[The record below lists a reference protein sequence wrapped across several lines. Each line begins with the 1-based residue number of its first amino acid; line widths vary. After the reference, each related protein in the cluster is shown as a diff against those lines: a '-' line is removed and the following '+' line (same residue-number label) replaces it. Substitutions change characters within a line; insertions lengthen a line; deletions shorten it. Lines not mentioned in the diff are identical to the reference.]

1 MNSMP
6 FVLQSTPLIDWR
18 FFHAKQSGGVFS
30 SSVVRMVPPNP
41 LLPAGLLT
49 KKKLDF
55 SRGLEYYDTDITKI
69 IQTEG
74 SCRAMLTERIEKIR
88 QNYVNAKPE
97 ISCERAKIWT
107 ESHKRTEGLPVCI
120 RRARAFYDCCVEL
133 GVHIFEGELVVGAI
147 GEFRKCGILTPEFSW
162 IWVDREMDTF
172 DTRPQDPYH
181 ITEAQRSFLRR
192 EIFPYWKGKSL
203 EEAFLARLPEDT
215 KRIGVDTGI
224 LDNDSKWRQAVGEIT
239 PDYQDVLFKKGFGGI
254 IREAQAHL
262 DALDSADPESLEKKD
277 FYTSILWTSRGIIAY
292 ANRYADE
299 AERLAGVEA
308 DPVRAAELRVIAQ
321 NCRRV
326 PEHPPES
333 FYEAIQFLWFVQ
345 IGGILSENP
354 LSLNPGRFDQYMDP
368 YYEADLKRG
377 ALTED
382 FAQELVDALWLKYSE
397 WVWTISSNT
406 ADYFAG
412 YNQFQNLTVGGKK
425 RDGKDGTNPVTF
437 LAMKAT
443 EEVKTHQPGL
453 SVRVQA
459 DCPKAFMDAVTHL
472 VSTGT
477 GFPAIHSDSVG
488 YQMLINAGYEPEDA
502 RDWNNCG
509 CVVPHYRKTGEWTA
523 AVNMNFGSALEY
535 ALNEGKSLM
544 TGEDMGLKEKP
555 AGEFTSYEE
564 VEAAFYR
571 QFDNL
576 CRHSILL
583 TLEAQR
589 LHKEMVP
596 RPFLSSCIEHCMECG
611 KDLSQGGAKYNI
623 GPVITGIGLAVTAN
637 SLAAVKQLVFED
649 KVCSMETLAKALQA
663 NWEGYEDLQE
673 KAKACPKY
681 GNDQDA
687 VDDIAIA
694 LANHFYRE
702 IHQYKDLFG
711 SPFLTAFMG
720 ISNYIPM
727 GRVLGATPDGRKH
740 GDPSSEGVS
749 PYVGTDTSTPL
760 AAMRSSAKLNQ
771 EIHSG
776 GTLLNLRLS
785 PELVATKRGQANLG
799 AMIQTLFSLGAF
811 HVQFNCISSETLRD
825 AQAHPENYKDLLV
838 RVAGYSTQFVNLSK
852 SMQDAIIARTEHAL

>member
-1 MNSMP
+1 M
-6 FVLQSTPLIDWR
+6 
-18 FFHAKQSGGVFS
+18 
-30 SSVVRMVPPNP
+30 
-41 LLPAGLLT
+41 
-49 KKKLDF
+49 
-55 SRGLEYYDTDITKI
+55 IT
-69 IQTEG
+69 Q
-74 SCRAMLTERIEKIR
+74 RIETIR

-97 ISCERAKIWT
+97 ISCQRAKIWT
-107 ESHKRTEGLPVCI
+107 DSHRETEGLPVAI
-120 RRARAFYDCCVEL
+120 RRARAFYDCCDRLE
-133 GVHIFEGELVVGAI
+133 VHIFEGELVVGAI

-162 IWVDREMDTF
+162 MWVDREMDTF
-172 DTRPQDPYH
+172 ATRPQDPYLM
-181 ITEAQRSFLRR
+181 TDEQRDFVRR

-215 KRIGVDTGI
+215 RRIGVDTGI

-254 IREAQAHL
+254 IREAEEHIA
-262 DALDSADPESLEKKD
+262 ALDPTNPDDLEKKE
-277 FYTSILWTSRGIIAY
+277 FYQSILWTSRGIIRY

-299 AERLAGVEA
+299 AERLAGQES
-308 DPVRAAELRVIAQ
+308 DPVRAAELRTIAQ

-345 IGGILSENP
+345 VGGILSENP

-368 YYEADLKRG
+368 YYEADLAKG
-377 ALTED
+377 AVTED
-382 FAQELVDALWLKYSE
+382 FAQELIEALWLKYSE

-425 RDGKDGTNPVTF
+425 RDGHDGTNPVTF
-437 LAMKAT
+437 MAMKAT
-443 EEVKTHQPGL
+443 EEVRTHQPGL

-459 DCPKAFMDAVTHL
+459 DCPREFLDAVTHL

-488 YQMLINAGYEPEDA
+488 YQMLLNAGYEPEDA

-509 CVVPHYRKTGEWTA
+509 CVVPHFRKTGEWTA

-535 ALNEGKSLM
+535 ALNQGASLM
-544 TGEDMGLKEKP
+544 TGEQMGLTEKP
-555 AGEFTSYEE
+555 AAQFGTFEE
-564 VEAAFYR
+564 VMSAFYR

-576 CRHSILL
+576 CRHSIIL
-583 TLEAQR
+583 TVEAQR

-596 RPFLSSCIEHCMECG
+596 RPFLSSCIEHCMESG

-637 SLAAVKQLVFED
+637 SLAAVKKLVFED
-649 KVCSMETLAKALQA
+649 KVCTMETLVNALRA
-663 NWEGYEDLQE
+663 NWEGYEDLRQQ
-673 KAKACPKY
+673 ARDCPKY
-681 GNDQDA
+681 GNDQDE
-687 VDDIAIA
+687 VDDLAVEI
-694 LANHFYRE
+694 ANHFYRE
-702 IHQYKDLFG
+702 IHQYKDIFG

-740 GDPSSEGVS
+740 GEPSSEGVS
-749 PYVGTDTSTPL
+749 PFVGTDTSTPL
-760 AAMRSSAKLNQ
+760 AAMRSAAKLNQ

-776 GTLLNLRLS
+776 GTLLNLRLN

-799 AMIQTLFSLGAF
+799 AMVQTLFSLGAF

-852 SMQDAIIARTEHAL
+852 SMQDAIIARTEHSY

>member
-1 MNSMP
+1 
-6 FVLQSTPLIDWR
+6 
-18 FFHAKQSGGVFS
+18 
-30 SSVVRMVPPNP
+30 
-41 LLPAGLLT
+41 
-49 KKKLDF
+49 
-55 SRGLEYYDTDITKI
+55 
-69 IQTEG
+69 
-74 SCRAMLTERIEKIR
+74 MLTQRIEAIR
-88 QNYVNAKPE
+88 QNYVNTKPQ

-107 ESHKRTEGLPVCI
+107 DSHRETEGQPVAI
-120 RRARAFYDCCVEL
+120 RRARAFYDCCDRL
-133 GVHIFEGELVVGAI
+133 GVHIFAGELVVGAI

-162 IWVDREMDTF
+162 MWVDREMDTF
-172 DTRPQDPYH
+172 DTRPQDPYRM
-181 ITEAQRSFLRR
+181 TDDQRAFVRR

-215 KRIGVDTGI
+215 YRIGVDTGV

-254 IREAQAHL
+254 LREAEDHL
-262 DALDSADPESLEKKD
+262 AALDPTNPEDLSKRE
-277 FYTSILWTSRGIIAY
+277 FYTSVCWTSRGIIRY
-292 ANRYADE
+292 ANRYAQAAE
-299 AERLAGVEA
+299 AMADQEK
-308 DPVRAAELRVIAQ
+308 DPVRAQELRRIAR

-345 IGGILSENP
+345 VGGILSENP
-354 LSLNPGRFDQYMDP
+354 LSLNPGRFDQYMAP
-368 YYEADLKRG
+368 YYEADLAQG
-377 ALTED
+377 TLDEA

-397 WVWTISSNT
+397 WVWTISANT

-412 YNQFQNLTVGGKK
+412 YNQFQNLTVGGKR
-425 RDGKDGTNPVTF
+425 RDGKDGTNPVTY
-437 LAMKAT
+437 LALKAT

-459 DCPKAFMDAVTHL
+459 DCPKEFLDAVTHL
-472 VSTGT
+472 VSKGT

-488 YQMLINAGYEPEDA
+488 YQMLLNAGYAPEDA

-544 TGEDMGLKEKP
+544 TGRQMGLAERP
-555 AGEFTSYEE
+555 AETFRTFEE

-571 QFDNL
+571 QFDFL
-576 CRHSILL
+576 CRHAVIM

-589 LHKEMVP
+589 LHQEMVP
-596 RPFLSSCIEHCMECG
+596 RPFLSSCIEHCMESG
-611 KDLSQGGAKYNI
+611 KDLSQGGAKYTI
-623 GPVITGIGLAVTAN
+623 GPVITGIGLAVVAN
-637 SLAAVKQLVFED
+637 SLAAVKKLVFED
-649 KVCSMETLAKALQA
+649 GVCTMAELAAALRA
-663 NWEGYEDLQE
+663 NWEGYEDLQAR
-673 KAKACPKY
+673 AKACPKY
-681 GNDQDA
+681 GNDEDA
-687 VDDIAIA
+687 VDDLAIR
-694 LANHFYRE
+694 LANHFYEE
-702 IHQYKDLFG
+702 IHPYHDIFG
-711 SPFLTAFMG
+711 TPFLTAFMG

-740 GDPSSEGVS
+740 GEPSSEGVS
-749 PYVGTDTSTPL
+749 PYVGTDQSTPL

-771 EIHSG
+771 EVHSG

-799 AMIQTLFSLGAF
+799 AMIQTLFALGGF

-825 AQAHPENYKDLLV
+825 AQAHPENYRDLLV
-838 RVAGYSTQFVNLSK
+838 RVAGYSTQFVNLSRA
-852 SMQDAIIARTEHAL
+852 MQDAIIARTEHGG